1 MQWKITQ
8 VEAAYADQEEK
19 MRGLREDEKMW
30 RNQAMRAKDAN
41 VDLNMQI
48 MVQQE
53 KHKEALRKIQRLSGT
68 EDERAKELECLS
80 EKAETAWEVA
90 EHEKKRADEAEAK
103 GNQVFLEKMAR
114 AQKPLEEMQWK
125 ATNTGQ
131 CFHFDG
137 CRHLFPMP

>member
-1 MQWKITQ
+1 MKEQETQTENAEREEEKEKINLQWKIIQ
-8 VEAAYADQEEK
+8 LEAAYADQEEK

-80 EKAETAWEVA
+80 ENAETAWEVA
-90 EHEKKRADEAEAK
+90 EHEKKRAPEAEAK
-103 GNQVFLEKMAR
+103 GNQVFLE
-114 AQKPLEEMQWK
+114 
-125 ATNTGQ
+125 
-131 CFHFDG
+131 
-137 CRHLFPMP
+137 

>member
-80 EKAETAWEVA
+80 ENAETAWEVA
-90 EHEKKRADEAEAK
+90 EHEKKRAPEAEAK
-103 GNQVFLEKMAR
+103 GNQVFLE
-114 AQKPLEEMQWK
+114 
-125 ATNTGQ
+125 
-131 CFHFDG
+131 
-137 CRHLFPMP
+137 